1 MAIGKYIT
9 NPGVLGAA
17 VGAVGTAR
25 RAGSMRRDWR
35 RYIVWGVWLAGLALA
50 IASVA
55 MQDEDRDADARQKSA

>member
-17 VGAVGTAR
+17 VGAVSTAR

-35 RYIVWGVWLAGLALA
+35 RYIVWGVWVAGLALA

-55 MQDEDRDADARQKSA
+55 MQDQDRELDTK

>member
-1 MAIGKYIT
+1 MSIGKYIT

-35 RYIVWGVWLAGLALA
+35 RFLVWGVWLAGLALA

-55 MQDEDRDADARQKSA
+55 MQDKDREDELAQ